1 MIHTGVHVVGGGV
14 WSKARVIQEYSLLF
28 GTLAQLVRAAVT
40 VSGCVSVGSSPTW
53 ATIDDSVYL

>member
-14 WSKARVIQEYSLLF
+14 CKNPVRTEYSLLF

-40 VSGCVSVGSSPTW
+40 VSGCVSHGFESHMCY
-53 ATIDDSVYL
+53 IDY